1 MIQELKETNE
11 KGETMAE
18 ERKRMMAKLDKEF
31 EAEFTRTIEDKIKEG
46 WYEHKEDIMTVFLAL
61 QKQNFILGNSLKNLI
76 NHWPH
81 EEIFLIH
88 SGQRIPNKIQP
99 EKLS

>member
-1 MIQELKETNE
+1 M
-11 KGETMAE
+11 
-18 ERKRMMAKLDKEF
+18 RV
-31 EAEFTRTIEDKIKEG
+31 IEDKIKEG
-46 WYEHKEDIMTVFLAL
+46 WYEHKEDIMTIFLAL